1 MKQVTQLLTALTIIV
16 GMMLTIGCEPDPVEP
31 IGPSIDL
38 ISLNGADITAD
49 TVDLGASFVVN
60 ISSLQGD
67 VPLSTIEVR
76 ENNVAVD
83 PSRIVFDG
91 FAAQSNP
98 NPAVS
103 GAANLS
109 WDIEITADSVT
120 EGTST
125 YTIIVVDENAKT
137 ASASFDITTVDPG
150 TPVTERTMIL
160 LLNSSGPVGQGGL
173 DLETGN
179 QTGTTP
185 AANWPDTDLKDMGI
199 DLNLPAA
206 QNWLQQIGAMNSTVL
221 KTPAAGVVYD
231 DVATV
236 EEIIQIFEAGMT
248 VVDQTEA
255 VAEGDV
261 FVAQTKEG
269 NYYLINT
276 TKITVVETD
285 NSDSYEF
292 SVKGL

>member
-1 MKQVTQLLTALTIIV
+1 MKQVTQLLTALTIVV

-31 IGPSIDL
+31 TGPSIAL
-38 ISLNGADITAD
+38 VSLNGADITAD

-98 NPAVS
+98 NPV
-103 GAANLS
+103 GGVANLS
-109 WDIEITADSVT
+109 WDIEVTADSVT

-137 ASASFDITTVDPG
+137 ASASLDITTVDPG

-160 LLNSSGPVGQGGL
+160 LLNAAGPAGQGGL
-173 DLETGN
+173 DLETGD

-199 DLNLPAA
+199 DINLPND
-206 QNWLQQIGAMNSTVL
+206 QNWKQQIAGMNSTEL

-261 FVAQTKEG
+261 FVAKTKEG
-269 NYYLINT
+269 NYFLINT
-276 TKITVVETD
+276 TKITVVTTD

-292 SVKGL
+292 AVKGL